1 MGFKHIAV
9 RALAVPPEHDIA
21 IAAQQVGW
29 EYMLDGVPVS
39 QHLHAY
45 ATALREA
52 VPNLKFGAV
61 WERYNFDDETETCY
75 REGPE
80 GGQVRVTYAT
90 EVWVCMD
97 VSHYALAKIGY
108 RKYRQSS
115 NTAYEYGVYA
125 RGIKNAIYGDYRD
138 QHYTRMSI
146 NLKAAMKKALLN
158 LIPYTVA
165 ECATHQYD
173 AIKRKSDRSG
183 AAKTGVLPSLL
194 GAVSHNVLMNEVRAL
209 RAAGVAFSTPEF
221 QAVAEEMDD
230 AVQLAN
236 AERNKR
242 VDAVMVQ
249 FVTRGGV
256 MRAECAAVR
265 HIRGNDGAVFAEVD
279 EDGRGVVKAY
289 IMEEVP
295 PFIVEKVSVLQG
307 LDNGG
312 HVDSIGMKVND
323 TLFWVEK

>member
-1 MGFKHIAV
+1 MSFRHV
-9 RALAVPPEHDIA
+9 RASQLVIPPEHDIA
-21 IAAQQVGW
+21 TSAQVAGW

-45 ATALREA
+45 ATKLREA

-61 WERYNFDDETETCY
+61 WGKYSFDGGTETMY

-80 GGQVRVTYAT
+80 GGQVHVTYAT

-97 VSHYALAKIGY
+97 VSHYALAKIGHK
-108 RKYRQSS
+108 KYRQSNNS
-115 NTAYEYGVYA
+115 PYEYGVAA
-125 RGIKNAIYGDYRD
+125 RGIENKIYGDYRE
-138 QHYTRMSI
+138 QYCIRMSV
-146 NLKAAMKKALLN
+146 KQRAAVKNALLN

-165 ECATHQYD
+165 ECATLQYD

-209 RAAGVAFSTPEF
+209 RAAGVAFTTPEF
-221 QAVAEEMDD
+221 QAIAEEMDD

-256 MRAECAAVR
+256 MRAECSEVR
-265 HIRGNDGAVFAEVD
+265 DIRRNDGAAFAE
-279 EDGRGVVKAY
+279 EDNEGNGVVKSYA
-289 IMEEVP
+289 MEEVP

-312 HVDSIGMKVND
+312 HVDSVGMKVND